1 MFNFESLGKMFLAIG
16 ALFLVLGLLF
26 SYIKHIPF
34 LGEMPGDIL
43 IEKKNF
49 MFYFPLATSLI
60 LSVVLSILFYFFSK
74 K

>member
-34 LGEMPGDIL
+34 LGKMPGDIL